1 MKARALIRNGTA
13 RLKNSPAIDHWQKGR
28 EKIEAEILLIDLMGE
43 EPDPDDKISASKQ
56 RRYEEWIER
65 RFTGEP
71 VAHITGV
78 TDFRGLDLI
87 VKPGVFVPRDSS
99 EWLAEQAIRR
109 LRKRR
114 KPVHVDLASGMGTI
128 ALAVASEVPKAEVF
142 GAELSREGVKLARR
156 NARELGLK
164 ATFAAGDLFEPVPKK
179 LRGRVDVIT
188 IHPPY
193 VAKNELKD
201 LPDEIRR
208 GGGRVLVESHDL
220 LHGDAVPLSD
230 RFARRFPRP
239 RCRLGRRGEARRGGA
254 HRADGRVGD
263 RCAVGWTVSWAVGPA
278 VSGSPSPRFPSCAP
292 RRPSRRGAR
301 ASRRSDRGSS

>member
-13 RLKNSPAIDHWQKGR
+13 RLKDSPAIDHWQKGR

-201 LPDEIRR
+201 LPDEIKDWEPAHTLTDRSVDGLGLVRR
-208 GGGRVLVESHDL
+208 TVEEAPAWLKPNGWVLMETDPDRARDVRKVMSEGGFRDVRSTKGGPVPITRVIV
-220 LHGDAVPLSD
+220 GK
-230 RFARRFPRP
+230 RP
-239 RCRLGRRGEARRGGA
+239 R
-254 HRADGRVGD
+254 
-263 RCAVGWTVSWAVGPA
+263 
-278 VSGSPSPRFPSCAP
+278 
-292 RRPSRRGAR
+292 
-301 ASRRSDRGSS
+301 

>member
-13 RLKNSPAIDHWQKGR
+13 RLKDSPAIDHWQKGR

-87 VKPGVFVPRDSS
+87 VEPGVFVPRDSS

-128 ALAVASEVPKAEVF
+128 ALAVASEVPRAEVF
-142 GAELSREGVKLARR
+142 GAELSREGVKLARK

-164 ATFAAGDLFEPVPKK
+164 ATFVAGDLFEPVPKK

-193 VAKNELKD
+193 VAKSELKD
-201 LPDEIRR
+201 LPDEIKDWEPAHTLTDRSVDGLGLVRR
-208 GGGRVLVESHDL
+208 TVEEAPAWLKPNGWVLMETDPDRARDVRKVMSEGGFRDVRSTKGGPVPITRVIV
-220 LHGDAVPLSD
+220 GK
-230 RFARRFPRP
+230 RP
-239 RCRLGRRGEARRGGA
+239 R
-254 HRADGRVGD
+254 
-263 RCAVGWTVSWAVGPA
+263 
-278 VSGSPSPRFPSCAP
+278 
-292 RRPSRRGAR
+292 
-301 ASRRSDRGSS
+301 